1 MNLVHLL
8 VLLVVG
14 TIVGLMAERLA
25 DRKLPYAWVGASVAG
40 LVGAWLMTDALHV
53 EIAPQ
58 ASVVGIPLLY
68 AMTEVTIVVSLFSL
82 VTSDRFGYH
91 RAPAR
96 TY

>member
-8 VLLVVG
+8 VLVVVG
-14 TIVGLMAERLA
+14 AVVGLMAERLT

-40 LVGAWLMTDALHV
+40 LVGAWLMTDALHI

-58 ASVVGIPLLY
+58 ASVVGIPLLS
-68 AMTEVTIVVSLFSL
+68 AILGATIVVSLFSL

-91 RAPAR
+91 GGPSR
-96 TY
+96 TK

>member
-14 TIVGLMAERLA
+14 AVVGLMAERLT

-40 LVGAWLMTDALHV
+40 LVGAWLMTDALHI

-58 ASVVGIPLLY
+58 ASVVGIPLLS
-68 AMTEVTIVVSLFSL
+68 AILGATIVVSLFSL
-82 VTSDRFGYH
+82 VTSDRFGY
-91 RAPAR
+91 RRAR
-96 TY
+96 TH

>member
-8 VLLVVG
+8 VFLVVG
-14 TIVGLMAERLA
+14 AVVGLMAERLT

-40 LVGAWLMTDALHV
+40 LVGAWLLTDALHI

-58 ASVVGIPLLY
+58 ASVVGIPLLS
-68 AMTEVTIVVSLFSL
+68 ALLGATIAVSLFSL
-82 VTSDRFGYH
+82 VTSDRFGFL